1 MTLNE
6 NMTFEELRE
15 ILGSTGEEC
24 ANISNTR
31 RNEGDLVNGAFY
43 EAKSKTIAEVVIK
56 FDDIKSEDTKVE
68 PQSLRKILQNVSA
81 LIERPA
87 SDAGAFEK
95 ASYNGAMQGCEDAS
109 QMICWYA
116 FGLN

>member
-1 MTLNE
+1 MKLNE
-6 NMTFEELRE
+6 NMTFEELRDV
-15 ILGSTGEEC
+15 LGSTGEEC
-24 ANISNTR
+24 AQLSNTR
-31 RNEGDLVNGAFY
+31 RSEGDLVNGAFY

-56 FDDIKSEDTKVE
+56 FDDLKNENKKVE

-95 ASYNGAMQGCEDAS
+95 ACYDGAMQGCEDAS

-116 FGLN
+116 F